1 MSYEVLAR
9 KWRPQQ
15 FDDVVGQDHVVRTL
29 RNAIAT
35 GRVAHAYLFVG
46 PRGIGKTSIA
56 RLFAKA
62 LNCAKGPT
70 DKPCDQCDSCREI
83 ALGTGLDVIEF
94 DAASN
99 TQVEKV
105 RELIVESVAYAP
117 TRGRY
122 KVYLVDEV
130 HMLSGSSF
138 NALLK
143 TLEEPPAHVVF
154 LFATTE
160 PERVPATI
168 VSRCQRFDL
177 RRIPVPLLIERLR
190 HIGKSENVEIEE
202 NALLAIARGA
212 EGGLRDAE
220 SSLDQLIAFTGP
232 RIGEADVLSV
242 FGLASRA
249 SLDALAELTLAGD
262 VRGALEQVRSLD
274 EGGKDLQRVV
284 VELLEH
290 FRNLLVYV
298 CAGVEAVGPELTD
311 AQREVLRRQAEG
323 VAAGRVLRV
332 VDILSD
338 AYERMKYALSKR
350 TLLDT
355 ALIRCARAAT
365 VVSLEEILAQIDA
378 LRQGGASDEIAAP
391 VLAAAPSSPAPAAR
405 APAPVP
411 AAARI
416 PDAADEVEKLR
427 SGWRDVLDRV
437 GRMAAVAR
445 APLVDA
451 RPTAVEG
458 SVVTVAFDPEFADGI
473 AGFDSARNRMALEH
487 ALTETLGRPVRARLV
502 AGGAPAAESARAPA
516 ESARAPAANRTD
528 RTRDPAVRKVIE
540 KFGGTIIGT
549 RE

>member
-130 HMLSGSSF
+130 HILSGSSF

-160 PERVPATI
+160 PE
-168 VSRCQRFDL
+168 
-177 RRIPVPLLIERLR
+177 
-190 HIGKSENVEIEE
+190 IG
-202 NALLAIARGA
+202 
-212 EGGLRDAE
+212 
-220 SSLDQLIAFTGP
+220 
-232 RIGEADVLSV
+232 
-242 FGLASRA
+242 RA
-249 SLDALAELTLAGD
+249 H
-262 VRGALEQVRSLD
+262 V
-274 EGGKDLQRVV
+274 
-284 VELLEH
+284 
-290 FRNLLVYV
+290 
-298 CAGVEAVGPELTD
+298 
-311 AQREVLRRQAEG
+311 
-323 VAAGRVLRV
+323 
-332 VDILSD
+332 
-338 AYERMKYALSKR
+338 
-350 TLLDT
+350 
-355 ALIRCARAAT
+355 
-365 VVSLEEILAQIDA
+365 
-378 LRQGGASDEIAAP
+378 
-391 VLAAAPSSPAPAAR
+391 
-405 APAPVP
+405 
-411 AAARI
+411 
-416 PDAADEVEKLR
+416 
-427 SGWRDVLDRV
+427 
-437 GRMAAVAR
+437 
-445 APLVDA
+445 
-451 RPTAVEG
+451 
-458 SVVTVAFDPEFADGI
+458 
-473 AGFDSARNRMALEH
+473 
-487 ALTETLGRPVRARLV
+487 
-502 AGGAPAAESARAPA
+502 
-516 ESARAPAANRTD
+516 
-528 RTRDPAVRKVIE
+528 
-540 KFGGTIIGT
+540 
-549 RE
+549 

>member
-516 ESARAPAANRTD
+516 DSARAPAANRTD

>member
-350 TLLDT
+350 TLFDT

>member
-70 DKPCDQCDSCREI
+70 DKPCDRCDSCREI

-105 RELIVESVAYAP
+105 RELIIESVAYAP

-130 HMLSGSSF
+130 HMLSSSSF

-154 LFATTE
+154 MFATTE

-177 RRIPVPLLIERLR
+177 RRIPMPLLIERLR
-190 HIGKSENVEIEE
+190 HIAAAEKVTIDD

-220 SSLDQLIAFTGP
+220 SSLDQLIAFTGQT
-232 RIGEADVLSV
+232 IGEADVLAV

-262 VRGALEQVRSLD
+262 VRGALEQVKTLD

-290 FRNLLVYV
+290 FRNLLVLL
-298 CAGVEAVGPELTD
+298 CAGADAVGGELTD
-311 AQREVLRRQAEG
+311 AQREVLRRQADG
-323 VAAGRVLRV
+323 ASAGRILRV

-338 AYERMKYALSKR
+338 THERMKFALSKR

-365 VVSLEEILAQIDA
+365 VVSLEEILAQIDE
-378 LRQGGASDEIAAP
+378 LRKDGDAAAASPVAAP
-391 VLAAAPSSPAPAAR
+391 RPARPASVERSPATGR
-405 APAPVP
+405 APAPV
-411 AAARI
+411 R
-416 PDAADEVEKLR
+416 DAADELETLR
-427 SGWRDVLDRV
+427 AGWREVIDRV
-437 GRMAAVAR
+437 GRMSAVAR
-445 APLVDA
+445 VPLVDA
-451 RPTAVEG
+451 RPMAIEG
-458 SVVTVAFDPEFADGI
+458 DAVTVAFDSEFAGEI
-473 AGFDSARNRMALEH
+473 GGFDNARNRTALEH
-487 ALTETLGRPVRARLV
+487 ALTEALGRSVRAKLV
-502 AGGAPAAESARAPA
+502 IDGAAAPVPAPPPARA
-516 ESARAPAANRTD
+516 D
-528 RTRDPAVRKVIE
+528 RSDRSRDPAVRKVVE
-540 KFGGTIIGT
+540 KFGGTIIGM